1 MHEISER
8 SQTLERRNKPP
19 VLPLVTGASG
29 LARDSQHPQLRLPA
43 RQNHRRRVSYT
54 APRAYKP
61 HARDGGT
68 ERRGMIVEEAASC
81 RVESGDTTPPLDTPS
96 SPHPH
101 THPPS
106 SRFGTPLTRCLKIK
120 NICTGLS
127 QAHTYER

>member
-1 MHEISER
+1 MKFRNVVSHLKGEISR
-8 SQTLERRNKPP
+8 QSCLSSRVLQALLATPSTL
-19 VLPLVTGASG
+19 SF
-29 LARDSQHPQLRLPA
+29 LRLPA
-43 RQNHRRRVSYT
+43 RQNHRRRVSNT

-68 ERRGMIVEEAASC
+68 ERRGLIVEEAASC
-81 RVESGDTTPPLDTPS
+81 RVETLPPPTDTPS

-106 SRFGTPLTRCLKIK
+106 SRFDTPLTRCLKIK